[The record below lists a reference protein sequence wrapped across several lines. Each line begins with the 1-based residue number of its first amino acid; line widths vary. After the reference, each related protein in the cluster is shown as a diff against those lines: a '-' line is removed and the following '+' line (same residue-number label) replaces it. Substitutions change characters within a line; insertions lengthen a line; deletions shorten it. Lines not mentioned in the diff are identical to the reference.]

1 MSHLLFT
8 AKKIRHSIK
17 QRLSLTDGNAT
28 TDGNQTDGNAKDG
41 NQTDGDAD
49 NNNNNDNDPDA
60 CEGQS
65 PKLFR
70 TDEESLKGWIYMKTF
85 TSSNKKKEKKEE
97 DRE

>member
-28 TDGNQTDGNAKDG
+28 TDVDGNQTDGN
-41 NQTDGDAD
+41 QTDGNED
-49 NNNNNDNDPDA
+49 NNNNDNDADA

-65 PKLFR
+65 PKIFR
-70 TDEESLKGWIYMKTF
+70 TDEESLKGWT
-85 TSSNKKKEKKEE
+85 EKY
-97 DRE
+97 